1 MASASNTLS
10 STLPIF
16 GGENYDYWCIK
27 MKALLKSN
35 ALWEIVENGPEKQQE
50 GVQPTEASLKKI
62 NEDEI
67 KDAKALSFI
76 FNAVSETI
84 FPKIMR
90 ASTAKEAWDSLQ
102 KEFHGDERI
111 RTIRLNTLR
120 KDFENLKMRE
130 NEDIQTYTSRV
141 TEIVNQMKIYESRDL
156 SKLKVT
162 ELHGSLLAYDQK
174 FKTEESS
181 SEDAFKSSHKEKR
194 SGGWKKKSDD
204 GGNKQVSQSKG
215 KFPPCGICGKNNH
228 AEKNCFFKGKP
239 ECHHCKKY
247 GHFKK
252 DCRQKQMESKDQAH
266 YSSSVNNEHLFYA
279 GQAKTSSKES
289 RWLIDSGCTSH
300 MTNDSSIFSELD
312 TSVQT
317 PVRMGNGEVLTS
329 KGKGTIIVPTK
340 RGTKYIKD
348 VLLVP
353 DLAENLLSV
362 AQMIKNGYSLVFAN
376 NHCTIYD
383 PGNKEIA
390 KVAMENKSFSLKWKY
405 GLESSYRAHAAETW
419 LWHRRYGHF
428 NLRALADLHKQ
439 NVVRDFPM
447 IQATKELCEPC

>member
-141 TEIVNQMKIYESRDL
+141 TEIVNQMKIYGEDITDTRIVQKILATLTKKFDMIVTVIEESRDL
-156 SKLKVT
+156 SKLTVT
-162 ELHGSLLAYDQK
+162 ELLGSLLAYDQK
-174 FKTEESS
+174 FKTGESS

-204 GGNKQVSQSKG
+204 GGNKQMSQSKG

-239 ECHHCKKY
+239 QCHHCKKY

-266 YSSSVNNEHLFYA
+266 YSSSVNNEHLFYLA
-279 GQAKTSSKES
+279 KQRLQAK
-289 RWLIDSGCTSH
+289 
-300 MTNDSSIFSELD
+300 
-312 TSVQT
+312 
-317 PVRMGNGEVLTS
+317 
-329 KGKGTIIVPTK
+329 
-340 RGTKYIKD
+340 
-348 VLLVP
+348 
-353 DLAENLLSV
+353 
-362 AQMIKNGYSLVFAN
+362 
-376 NHCTIYD
+376 
-383 PGNKEIA
+383 
-390 KVAMENKSFSLKWKY
+390 KV
-405 GLESSYRAHAAETW
+405 G
-419 LWHRRYGHF
+419 G
-428 NLRALADLHKQ
+428 
-439 NVVRDFPM
+439 
-447 IQATKELCEPC
+447 